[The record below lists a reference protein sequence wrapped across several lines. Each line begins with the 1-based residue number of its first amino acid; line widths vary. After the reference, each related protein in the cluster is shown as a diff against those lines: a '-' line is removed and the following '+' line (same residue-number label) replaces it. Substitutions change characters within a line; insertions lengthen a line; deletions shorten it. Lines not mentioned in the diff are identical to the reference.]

1 VAFGF
6 TVPVVCLIFP
16 VFREI
21 DHPMEQS

>member
-6 TVPVVCLIFP
+6 AVPVVCLIFP

-21 DHPMEQS
+21 DHPIEQS